1 MFGWKGFGWGG
12 RRWMVASMTNDPE
25 RAYFGL
31 GPCGEYMYRL
41 YKEGKIE
48 KPADWYPGYGQE
60 SILKAIE
67 ELKRKIEELER
78 RIK

>member
-1 MFGWKGFGWGG
+1 MFGWG
-12 RRWMVASMTNDPE
+12 RKRWMMASLVNDPD

-31 GPCGEYMYRL
+31 GPCGEYLYRL
-41 YKEGKIE
+41 YKEGRIE
-48 KPADWYPGYGQE
+48 KPVEWYPGYGQE

-78 RIK
+78 KIK